1 MVTLSNGSDDIV
13 NMPLNLF
20 VATPEIRFK
29 NIVPYNLVFSNDIGQ
44 VIDNFELYKKIF
56 DAVLEYGYEAL
67 RKTTPENRTERRTK
81 ISKCLFGE
89 ANMIRNDSIIG
100 TALELMNKY
109 DREQK
114 LPHLA
119 IVGQASSGKTTL
131 AKNLAKLSG
140 STAGDIESVI
150 NLAFVSYHQFCDLL
164 SEKKKGSDNIYIS
177 EDSFADYP
185 FIEIGEDINIKFN
198 DDANGIGNTALR
210 IFYMIVMEEIEKKCI
225 GDINKRFKE
234 EKFSIEKNG
243 SNCSSV
249 AVHEVGHAIVS
260 KLLGLKTFD
269 SITIITRGNALGYVM
284 PANQTIVTKGEY
296 ITKIK
301 SCMGGRLAEEIVFG
315 KDDIS
320 HGAVQDMRQATY
332 LARNMVEQY
341 GFSDEFGFMTQ
352 SVPKGSYL
360 GGESVYTCSE
370 QFREKIDIEI
380 SNLLKNFTA
389 KRSVYSRIRERLSS
403 SLPRPYST
411 KRP

>member
-1 MVTLSNGSDDIV
+1 
-13 NMPLNLF
+13 
-20 VATPEIRFK
+20 
-29 NIVPYNLVFSNDIGQ
+29 
-44 VIDNFELYKKIF
+44 
-56 DAVLEYGYEAL
+56 
-67 RKTTPENRTERRTK
+67 
-81 ISKCLFGE
+81 
-89 ANMIRNDSIIG
+89 
-100 TALELMNKY
+100 
-109 DREQK
+109 
-114 LPHLA
+114 
-119 IVGQASSGKTTL
+119 
-131 AKNLAKLSG
+131 
-140 STAGDIESVI
+140 
-150 NLAFVSYHQFCDLL
+150 
-164 SEKKKGSDNIYIS
+164 
-177 EDSFADYP
+177 
-185 FIEIGEDINIKFN
+185 
-198 DDANGIGNTALR
+198 
-210 IFYMIVMEEIEKKCI
+210 MEEIEKKCI

-320 HGAVQDMRQATY
+320 HGAVQDIRQATY

-341 GFSDEFGFMTQ
+341 GFSDEFGFMTL

-370 QFREKIDIEI
+370 QFREKIDIKI
-380 SNLLKNFTA
+380 SNLLKKLYSETLGMLSNKREIIIKLA
-389 KRSVYSRIRERLSS
+389 KTVFNKETMTGKDFDKALE
-403 SLPRPYST
+403 
-411 KRP
+411 K